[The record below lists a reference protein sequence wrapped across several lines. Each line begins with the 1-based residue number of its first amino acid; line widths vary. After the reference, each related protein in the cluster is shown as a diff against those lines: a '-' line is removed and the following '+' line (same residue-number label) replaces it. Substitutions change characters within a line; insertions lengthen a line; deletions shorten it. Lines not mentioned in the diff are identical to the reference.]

1 MLIFSSGA
9 EANTK
14 FGICEFVF
22 REVQSSDPL
31 GNEAMICK
39 IAVSAIFCYEMRLTL
54 SALDLSLPAC
64 PSAAVLCGRFEHL
77 GI

>member
-9 EANTK
+9 EANMK

-31 GNEAMICK
+31 GNEAMIR
-39 IAVSAIFCYEMRLTL
+39 IWR
-54 SALDLSLPAC
+54 
-64 PSAAVLCGRFEHL
+64 
-77 GI
+77 